1 MSFDFPVD
9 KDNTDGGAIAEH
21 FRQIAARRP
30 TSPKGGLWEAA
41 QTENTVRISSLYLVI
56 QMPKTTAQF
65 VTFDNVPRMNDYDR
79 R

>member
-1 MSFDFPVD
+1 
-9 KDNTDGGAIAEH
+9 
-21 FRQIAARRP
+21 
-30 TSPKGGLWEAA
+30 
-41 QTENTVRISSLYLVI
+41 LVI